1 MIKIT
6 QVRSCIGAAPKQRKT
21 IRALGL
27 KHVNDTVTQQPS
39 PEILGMVNRVR
50 HMVRVE
56 EVRDLGG
63 KAKGEKK

>member
-6 QVRSCIGAAPKQRKT
+6 QVRSCIGAVPKQRKT

-27 KHVNDTVTQQPS
+27 KHINDSVTQESS
-39 PEILGMVNRVR
+39 PEILGMVNRVK

-56 EVRDLGG
+56 EIKEPAKG
-63 KAKGEKK
+63 KGEKE

>member
-27 KHVNDTVTQQPS
+27 KHINDTVTQEEK
-39 PEILGMVNRVR
+39 PEILGMINRVR

-56 EVRDLGG
+56 QVEAG

>member
-27 KHVNDTVTQQPS
+27 KHISHTVTQEER

-56 EVRDLGG
+56 RATDLAG
-63 KAKGEKK
+63 KGRGEKR

>member
-27 KHVNDTVTQQPS
+27 KHIHDTVTQEER

-56 EVRDLGG
+56 QVTDLAQ

>member
-27 KHVNDTVTQQPS
+27 KHINDSVMQEEE

-56 EVRDLGG
+56 QVEAG